1 MLRKVSLL
9 LIFVFV
15 ALTVTPVFAQDP
27 ESSATSI
34 YLPMVVSSEAGA
46 SDQSS
51 QDVDLTN
58 ADDTIEAAHRGGAGT
73 VYVATNH
80 NNTADPSQPGNQ
92 VAMYRRASNGS
103 LSLVDYFYTGG
114 QGSGPGQRFA
124 GDGLGS
130 GASVTMSNN
139 GRFLFVTNAGSNSV
153 SVFKIQRDGLIL
165 VDIEP
170 TGDGSESHRF
180 PNSVTQHGNLV
191 YVLNAADEGT
201 VTGFLLSNDGQ
212 LSPIPDSTRLLD
224 ANQQRFAPDA
234 LYNPTQVSFTP
245 DGKFLVVTIKDGPS
259 ADAIP
264 GAGIEP
270 TGPGRVLTF
279 KVMPDGQPAATY
291 TQTDF
296 DNRGPFG
303 FSFDRHGNLLIALF
317 VGGPDGG
324 AGPTG
329 AAGSYSINPDGSL
342 SAITD
347 GVNDGEV
354 DTCWLVN
361 NGRYAFGANYTSGTI
376 SSFTVG
382 NDGTLELL
390 NPVAGLTDD
399 PGNIQGSTPLDM
411 AVSGNKKF
419 LYVVLPGSGAVGAW
433 RIKSDGSLIKIGEFG
448 GLPQTPNGDHAEFD
462 FGPLGSPAGIAA
474 S

>member
-9 LIFVFV
+9 LVLFLF
-15 ALTVTPVFAQDP
+15 ALTVSSVFAEEP
-27 ESSATSI
+27 AWSAPFSDQ
-34 YLPMVVSSEAGA
+34 PMMAAEGQAGA
-46 SDQSS
+46 
-51 QDVDLTN
+51 VF
-58 ADDTIEAAHRGGAGT
+58 
-73 VYVATNH
+73 VATNH
-80 NNTADPSQPGNQ
+80 NNTADSSEPANQ
-92 VAMYRRASNGS
+92 VAMYIRAADGS
-103 LSLVDYFYTGG
+103 LSLVGYFDTGG

-130 GASVTMSNN
+130 GASVTLSND
-139 GRFLFVTNAGSNSV
+139 GRHLFVTNAGSNDV
-153 SVFKIQRDGLIL
+153 SVFSVQHDGLTL
-165 VDIEP
+165 VEVES

-180 PNSVTQHGNLV
+180 PNSVTQHKKLV
-191 YVLNAADEGT
+191 YVLNSADEGSI
-201 VTGFLLSNDGQ
+201 TGFTLANDGQ
-212 LSPIPDSTRLLD
+212 LTPIPGSTRILD

-279 KVMPDGQPAATY
+279 KMMPDGRPADTY

-317 VGGPDGG
+317 VGGPNEGS
-324 AGPTG
+324 GPTG
-329 AAGSYSINPDGSL
+329 AAGSYRINSDGTL
-342 SAITD
+342 SAIT
-347 GVNDGEV
+347 GVENDHEV
-354 DTCWLVN
+354 DTCWVVN
-361 NGRYAFGANYTSGTI
+361 NGSYAFGANYTSGTI

-382 NDGTLELL
+382 KNGTLELL
-390 NPVAGLTDD
+390 DNKAGLTDD

-419 LYVVLPGSGAVGAW
+419 LYVVLPGTGAVGAW
-433 RIKSDGSLIKIGEFG
+433 QINQDGSLTKIGEFG
-448 GLPQTPNGDHAEFD
+448 GLPQTPDGDHAEFD
-462 FGPLGSPAGIAA
+462 FSPLGSPAGIAA

>member
-1 MLRKVSLL
+1 MFSKLRRMLMIGLATTMIAAVAAATTT
-9 LIFVFV
+9 
-15 ALTVTPVFAQDP
+15 ALTSVAAATPEAVNEA
-27 ESSATSI
+27 
-34 YLPMVVSSEAGA
+34 PMTGGEAGA
-46 SDQSS
+46 
-51 QDVDLTN
+51 
-58 ADDTIEAAHRGGAGT
+58 
-73 VYVATNH
+73 VYVGTNH
-80 NNTADPSQPGNQ
+80 NNTTDPSEPANQ
-92 VAMYRRASNGS
+92 VAMYNRAADGS
-103 LSLVDYFYTGG
+103 LSLVGYFDTGG

-124 GDGLGS
+124 GDGLGA
-130 GASVTMSNN
+130 GGSVTLSND
-139 GRFLFVTNAGSNSV
+139 GRYLFVTNAGSNDV
-153 SVFKIQRDGLIL
+153 SVFSVQHDGLTL
-165 VDIEP
+165 VDVES

-191 YVLNAADEGT
+191 YVLNAADEGSI
-201 VTGFLLSNDGQ
+201 TGFSLANDGQ
-212 LSPIPDSTRLLD
+212 LSPIADSTRILD

-245 DGKFLVVTIKDGPS
+245 DGKFLVVTIKDGPA

-279 KVMPDGQPAATY
+279 QMMPDGRPATTY

-303 FSFDRHGNLLIALF
+303 FSFDRHGNLLVALF
-317 VGGPDGG
+317 VGGPDQG

-329 AAGSYSINPDGSL
+329 AAASYSINPDGSL
-342 SAITD
+342 TAITD

-361 NGRYAFGANYTSGTI
+361 NGRYAFGANYTSGTV
-376 SSFTVG
+376 SSFTLG
-382 NDGTLELL
+382 NNGELAL
-390 NPVAGLTDD
+390 LDADAGLTDD

-411 AVSGNKKF
+411 AVSGNKQF

-433 RIKSDGSLIKIGEFG
+433 QINADGSLTKIGEFG
-448 GLPQTPNGDHAEFD
+448 GLPQTPDGDHAPFD
-462 FGPLGSPAGIAA
+462 FSALGSPAGIAA
-474 S
+474 D